1 MPYVAS
7 YTEIRPLIKAHF
19 PKTDSRDIKI
29 LDDRYSIPSRDWLT
43 KTFVRHFKKYQD
55 AYGLRFWETD
65 SWDCDNFALDFMVE
79 AQKAHALSSGGKKNS
94 SLSVGIMRFNSLG
107 TGGVGPGPHIA
118 NVAIV
123 GDSQGMRVLTLE
135 PQNGWTT
142 ELIAQERDS
151 CDFVLM

>member
-19 PKTDSRDIKI
+19 PKIDSRGIKI
-29 LDDRYSIPSRDWLT
+29 LDARYSIPSRGWLT
-43 KTFVRHFKKYQD
+43 KIFTQHFKKYQE
-55 AYGLRFWETD
+55 AYGLRFWE
-65 SWDCDNFALDFMVE
+65 SERWDCDNFALDFMVE

-94 SLSVGIMRFNSLG
+94 SLSVGVMIFNSLG
-107 TGGVGPGPHIA
+107 TGGIKPGSHMA
-118 NVAIV
+118 SVAIA
-123 GDSQGMRVLTLE
+123 GDSKGMSVVTLE